1 MLAKYPGFHPYYIS
15 TSGSWFNLVE
25 CFSRELTATLGL
37 IRIFMRNIITE
48 YAIKDYL
55 DRHSQD
61 KELDY
66 SDTVFT
72 GDLVHDLDNADRLGL
87 NSRSRPGKR
96 TEVGL

>member
-1 MLAKYPGFHPYYIS
+1 MFLQRTHRNIGPYKDIH
-15 TSGSWFNLVE
+15 E
-25 CFSRELTATLGL
+25 D
-37 IRIFMRNIITE
+37 IITE

-72 GDLVHDLDNADRLGL
+72 VDLVHDLDNADRLGL

-96 TEVGL
+96 TEVRL